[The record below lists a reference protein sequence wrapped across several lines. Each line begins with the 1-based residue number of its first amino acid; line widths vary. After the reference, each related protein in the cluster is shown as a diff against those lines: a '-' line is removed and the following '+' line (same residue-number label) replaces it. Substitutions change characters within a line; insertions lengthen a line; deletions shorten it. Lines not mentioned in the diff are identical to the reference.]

1 MANDKYGYKSLS
13 LRIIDHNE
21 EPQIIN
27 LISYHYVENDS
38 YQFINRGAQ
47 RKIVIDFSKYVTIDL
62 LKFVIEKLNP
72 SNGLK
77 VILQRMV
84 DKNKIES
91 GKYSDIDD

>member
-1 MANDKYGYKSLS
+1 
-13 LRIIDHNE
+13 
-21 EPQIIN
+21 
-27 LISYHYVENDS
+27 
-38 YQFINRGAQ
+38 
-47 RKIVIDFSKYVTIDL
+47 
-62 LKFVIEKLNP
+62 LNP